1 MNGAV
6 LAGILDVA
14 SADDV
19 LRLAFDE
26 AQQRGAEVRVVAT
39 AQDAGLTETVDRW
52 SAKYPDVPVSVVI
65 SRVIDPAITLAAA
78 TRTCCL
84 AVLAHPADTRA
95 TAVVRAVARRAA
107 CPLAFA

>member
-19 LRLAFDE
+19 LRLAFEE
-26 AQQRGAEVRVVAT
+26 AQQRGADLRVMAT
-39 AQDAGLTETVDRW
+39 APHAELTDTVDRW

-65 SRVIDPAITLAAA
+65 RHVIDPAITLAAA

-84 AVLAHPADTRA
+84 AVLARPTDTRA
-95 TAVVRAVARRAA
+95 TAVVRAVARRAG
-107 CPLAFA
+107 CPLVIA

>member
-14 SADDV
+14 STDDV

-26 AQQRGAEVRVVAT
+26 AQQRGAALLVVAT
-39 AQDAGLTETVDRW
+39 APDAELTETLDRW

-65 SRVIDPAITLAAA
+65 RHVIDPAVTLAAA

-84 AVLAHPADTRA
+84 AVLARPTEARA
-95 TAVVRAVARRAA
+95 TAVVGAVARRAG
-107 CPLAFA
+107 CPLALA